1 MGHDHGHAS
10 AATAGARHRRPL
22 LIAFALTAAY
32 MVVELV
38 TGLVTGSL
46 ALLSD
51 AAHMGTDVLGLGMAL
66 AAITLAQRQ
75 ATSQRTYGTY
85 RLEVLAALANGILL
99 FGVAGYVLYEAW
111 QRFASPPA
119 VPGLPVRTL
128 ALALP
133 SALVRVPRSR
143 PEPGPAQQRRELG
156 RGLSTRAD
164 PRCTRCPTR
173 TRHTRSS
180 ARIVAPVTSCCSS
193 RATRR
198 DYGGSETGWRGGT

>member
-66 AAITLAQRQ
+66 AAITLAQR
-75 ATSQRTYGTY
+75 R
-85 RLEVLAALANGILL
+85 
-99 FGVAGYVLYEAW
+99 
-111 QRFASPPA
+111 PP
-119 VPGLPVRTL
+119 R
-128 ALALP
+128 
-133 SALVRVPRSR
+133 PR
-143 PEPGPAQQRRELG
+143 A
-156 RGLSTRAD
+156 RG
-164 PRCTRCPTR
+164 
-173 TRHTRSS
+173 
-180 ARIVAPVTSCCSS
+180 
-193 RATRR
+193 
-198 DYGGSETGWRGGT
+198 